1 MIFEVKTLTGRKL
14 VLDTNDYTTI
24 SEIKGYIQEKEGI
37 EIRQIRLISQ
47 GRSLTDNE
55 NINDIVKPEA
65 KTIHMVLALRGG

>member
-24 SEIKGYIQEKEGI
+24 SEIKSYIQEKEGI
-37 EIRQIRLISQ
+37 EIRQIRLIAK
-47 GRSLTDNE
+47 GRSLNENE
-55 NINDIVKPEA
+55 NINDIIKPEA

>member
-24 SEIKGYIQEKEGI
+24 TEIKSYIQEKEGI

-47 GRSLTDNE
+47 GRSLNDNE
-55 NINDIVKPEA
+55 NINDIIKPEA

>member
-24 SEIKGYIQEKEGI
+24 SEIKSYIQEKEGI

-47 GRSLTDNE
+47 GRSLNDNE
-55 NINDIVKPEA
+55 NIDDIVKPEA
-65 KTIHMVLALRGG
+65 RTIHMVLALRGG

>member
-55 NINDIVKPEA
+55 NINDIVKQEA
-65 KTIHMVLALRGG
+65 RTIHMVLALRGG

>member
-14 VLDTNDYTTI
+14 VLDTNDYITI

-37 EIRQIRLISQ
+37 EIRQIRLIAQ
-47 GRSLTDNE
+47 GRSLNDNE
-55 NINDIVKPEA
+55 NINDIIKPLA